1 MNQLRFHTDAN
12 NPMIGPRLLI
22 IFLTSLLAGCTGA
35 RDLSPDQLINII
47 DKEQS
52 RFVGRQ
58 ASTVPPS
65 NLKQPIAPAIGLY
78 LKPTGFLHRGFEWT
92 DQDRETLLAWAK
104 TVQPNPAAR
113 KHGFVSQS
121 SLKDDTLH
129 ELTASAA
136 RYDYD
141 LLLVVDGAATVH
153 RYNNYKALL
162 LYWTI
167 LGAYFADGTHSDAL
181 CLVKGSLWDVKS
193 GALILSEVAE
203 GQIQAVGPAALL
215 EDETVVLHARQ
226 KALASILDP
235 IGQKLRSTVPHSPI
249 TPQ

>member
-1 MNQLRFHTDAN
+1 MNQLRFHTDPN
-12 NPMIGPRLLI
+12 NPMIGPRLII

-35 RDLSPDQLINII
+35 RNFSPDQLLNII
-47 DKEQS
+47 DEEQS
-52 RFVGRQ
+52 RLVGRQ
-58 ASTVPPS
+58 VSTLSPS
-65 NLKQPIAPAIGLY
+65 NHTQSIAPAIGLY

-92 DQDRETLLAWAK
+92 NHDRETLLAWAK
-104 TVQPNPAAR
+104 TVQPNPAPR
-113 KHGFVSQS
+113 KHGFVSPS
-121 SLKDDTLH
+121 SLKDDTLQ

-141 LLLVVDGAATVH
+141 LLLVVDGAAEVL

-167 LGAYFADGTHSDAL
+167 FGAYLADGTHSDAL

-193 GALILSEVAE
+193 GTLISSEVAE

-226 KALASILDP
+226 KALASILDA
-235 IGQKLRSTVPHSPI
+235 IGQKLRSIGPDSPI